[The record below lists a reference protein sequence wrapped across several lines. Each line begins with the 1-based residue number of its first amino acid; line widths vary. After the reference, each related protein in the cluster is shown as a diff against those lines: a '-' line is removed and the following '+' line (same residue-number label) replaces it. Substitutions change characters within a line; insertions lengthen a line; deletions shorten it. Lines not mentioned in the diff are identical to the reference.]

1 MYSVTFRAAVPEF
14 ECRAQNSRCG
24 LVSLA
29 EIEYENRDAL
39 IENRDALI
47 ENRDVVMANRD
58 HCCLLGTPLQNE
70 YNEHVKND
78 EHDNVEIEYNERVKN
93 DDNNV
98 QIEYNVHV
106 KNDEHVNVEIEYNE
120 HVKNYVHDNVEINDK
135 QSMIQNPRSIDSI
148 VQRPRSFEQRTSF
161 SLFPIMHDS
170 YDNQ

>member
-1 MYSVTFRAAVPEF
+1 MIPYRLFVLSILIPLDCVI
-14 ECRAQNSRCG
+14 
-24 LVSLA
+24 
-29 EIEYENRDAL
+29 EIRLYHRVNQE
-39 IENRDALI
+39 
-47 ENRDVVMANRD
+47 D

-78 EHDNVEIEYNERVKN
+78 EHDNVEIEYNEHLKN
-93 DDNNV
+93 DEHDNVEIEYNEHLKNDEHDNV
-98 QIEYNVHV
+98 RIEYNVHV

-120 HVKNYVHDNVEINDK
+120 QVKNDVHDNVEINDK

>member
-1 MYSVTFRAAVPEF
+1 
-14 ECRAQNSRCG
+14 
-24 LVSLA
+24 
-29 EIEYENRDAL
+29 
-39 IENRDALI
+39 
-47 ENRDVVMANRD
+47 MANRD

-170 YDNQ
+170 YDNQWSIDKTVNIDRNFHRLIVSEIVSIKDRSILESVDWYLLFYILSPEIVARRP